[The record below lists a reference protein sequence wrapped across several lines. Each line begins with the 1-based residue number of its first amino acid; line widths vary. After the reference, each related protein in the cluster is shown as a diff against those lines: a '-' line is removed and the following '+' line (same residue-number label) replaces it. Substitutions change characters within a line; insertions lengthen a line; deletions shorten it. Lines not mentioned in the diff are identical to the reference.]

1 MPEVEVWLYNC
12 VAGTMNL
19 GSLMY
24 WQSSTFSLKLHSHT
38 SCEHRPCCAG
48 RSSVQEHVWF
58 HKLFGRQ
65 FFKTQNHEQVT
76 GASYLWWRRSVPAS
90 RSASDASD
98 WSVGWVHPAAEPC
111 RRWPAAVTAAARRT
125 GHPGM
130 TVQRAWHL
138 SAHRWSCREGDLE
151 KKRNIYTELLHKWSQ
166 KHIMMKKNT
175 LPRWL
180 LGWAPVQTETEWCTV
195 YYICL
200 PMKTEKKKNVMG
212 MFTIGADMFK
222 NQLGVMGKNRKKS
235 RKKKRQSLFSS
246 TWERHEI
253 NKNTAIFIYIKAHLQ
268 VIIVNSCKT
277 KSL

>member
-38 SCEHRPCCAG
+38 SCEHRPCCVG

-58 HKLFGRQ
+58 HKLFRRQ

-151 KKRNIYTELLHKWSQ
+151 KNETFILSCYTSKARNT
-166 KHIMMKKNT
+166 
-175 LPRWL
+175 
-180 LGWAPVQTETEWCTV
+180 
-195 YYICL
+195 
-200 PMKTEKKKNVMG
+200 
-212 MFTIGADMFK
+212 
-222 NQLGVMGKNRKKS
+222 
-235 RKKKRQSLFSS
+235 
-246 TWERHEI
+246 
-253 NKNTAIFIYIKAHLQ
+253 
-268 VIIVNSCKT
+268 
-277 KSL
+277 